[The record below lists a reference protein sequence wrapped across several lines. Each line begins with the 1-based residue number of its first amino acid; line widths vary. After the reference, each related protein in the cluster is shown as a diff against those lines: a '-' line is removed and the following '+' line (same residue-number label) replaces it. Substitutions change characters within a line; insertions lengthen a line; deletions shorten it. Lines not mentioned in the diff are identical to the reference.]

1 MPINRD
7 RSAQHKVYIP
17 SNARENQY
25 ILAKF
30 ELTDALL
37 ARFSDLVESGTEF
50 PYNDFYHHLAAV
62 FHDIC
67 DKHEIDSGQFVA
79 NDKFIRVRYSPEK
92 ITAQTDQQI
101 VFLYSP
107 KYHSGHKS
115 YINGKRRVRK
125 LKLLFLAN
133 GSEIR
138 HNSAKF
144 HTKVDAAMQE
154 LIQTLELDPGTVRL
168 CDHQHLTYDLFA
180 KEKGVEG
187 TQAHKL
193 RSIVNRFS
201 VHDVHLDANQLD
213 SQTYAVVSMHLNK
226 RMRSLVTIDKTA
238 EKPYEALYTY
248 IKEAFINSSK
258 ANGVDQGIM
267 IANDLVPVVRSK
279 TDTVI
284 SENGELQTI
293 DFNENKPEYGFTCHY
308 SRRKL
313 VDTVQFVFVAAKD
326 DQTSYGYGKF
336 LNQVHDAMRSF
347 ANKMEYQTK
356 TENLSVRIHQHIGLN
371 L

>member
-1 MPINRD
+1 MAITRD

-25 ILAKF
+25 VLAKF

-37 ARFSDLVESGTEF
+37 ARFSDMVESGTEF
-50 PYNDFYHHLAAV
+50 PYNDFYKHLADL
-62 FHDIC
+62 FHNIC
-67 DKHEIDSGQFVA
+67 DKHGIDSGQFVA
-79 NDKFIRVRYSPEK
+79 NDKFIRVRYCPEK
-92 ITAQTDQQI
+92 MTAQTDQQI

-125 LKLLFLAN
+125 IKLLFLAN
-133 GSEIR
+133 GAEIR
-138 HNSAKF
+138 HYSAQF
-144 HTKVDAAMQE
+144 HTRVEAAVSE
-154 LIQTLELDPGTVRL
+154 LIDCLGLDKGSVRL

-193 RSIVNRFS
+193 RSIVNRFN
-201 VHDVHLDANQLD
+201 VHDVHLDEDKLD
-213 SQTYAVVSMHLNK
+213 AQTYAIVSMNLNK
-226 RMRSLVTIDKTA
+226 RMCSLVNIDKTA
-238 EKPYEALYTY
+238 EKPYEPLYTF
-248 IKEAFINSSK
+248 IKQAFIASSE
-258 ANGVDQGIM
+258 ANDVDHGIM
-267 IANDLVPVVRSK
+267 IANDLIPVVRSK

-293 DFNENKPEYGFTCHY
+293 DFNENDPDYGFTCHY

-313 VDTVQFVFVAAKD
+313 VDTVQFVFVAAKS

-336 LNQVHDAMRSF
+336 LNQVHAAMRSF
-347 ANKMEYQTK
+347 ANKMEYQVE
-356 TENLSVRIHQHIGLN
+356 TENLSVRLHQHIGLN